1 MFKNY
6 LKIALRNIKR
16 QKGYSF
22 INMAGLAIGMACCIL
37 LFLWVQDELSFDRF
51 HENADEIY
59 RVISEI
65 HTVDKITHN
74 ARTPN
79 PLGPAVKEKYPEI
92 INFIRYQGFAG
103 WLVQAGDKSFIN
115 DNLGTADP
123 SFFEMF
129 TFPFL
134 NGDPKTALNER
145 YSIVITEN
153 MAKKYFGNEDPM
165 EKIIRI
171 GEDFKVTGVIKNI
184 PENSHLHFDCII
196 PIINMETHWETDLK
210 DWQDIRFYTYIQ
222 LHKKSS
228 PEDVSEKISGI
239 IKEYLPKSPTMV
251 YLQPLTDVHLR
262 SDFEEDLD
270 NYNQG
275 SIAYVFIFSITAL
288 GILLIACINFMN
300 LSTARSANRAKEV
313 GMRKVAGAQR
323 MDIIKQFFG
332 ESILLAFIA
341 LIFALL
347 LVELLL
353 PLLNDLSGKHL
364 ALDFSGNIQLFLGLI
379 AIALL
384 TGLFS
389 GSYPSLF
396 LSSFQPVNI
405 MKKDFSSKASS
416 GSLRKVLV
424 LFQFTLTIILLIG
437 TTLIYSQLNYI
448 RHRDLGFDKDHVLE
462 FWTAHADYEALK
474 NELRKNPNILNVT
487 NSETPGREPWGATG
501 LDWDG
506 KIAGEEVRFYPTMAD
521 YDYLETLNL
530 EMVEGRYFSKEF
542 PTDVTQAVIV
552 NEAAVKAMGMES
564 PVGKRLRFREWEAT
578 IIGVIKDF
586 HQTSLHNPIEPLV
599 FQYSYDFPTVLAKIS
614 SKNVPET
621 LVFLEKTWKKF
632 VKNYPFTYEFL
643 DEKIDNFYKTERMIG
658 KVFQYFTSVAVLI
671 ACLGLFGL
679 ASFMA
684 EQRTKEIG
692 IRKVLG
698 ASVSGITFLLSK
710 EFTKWV
716 LVANAIAWPVAYYA
730 MNRWL
735 QGFAYRINIG
745 IWSFV
750 LSAVIAF
757 LVALLTVSYQAIKAA
772 IANPVESLRYE

>member
-6 LKIALRNIKR
+6 LKVALRNIK
-16 QKGYSF
+16 KYKAYSF

-37 LFLWVQDELSFDRF
+37 ILLWVQDELSFDRF

-59 RVISEI
+59 RVVSEI
-65 HTVDKITHN
+65 QTADRVTHN

-92 INFIRYQGFAG
+92 MNFIRYQGFDG

-134 NGDPKTALNER
+134 IGDPKTALNER
-145 YSIVITEN
+145 YSIVITES
-153 MAKKYFGNEDPM
+153 MGRKYFGPEDPM
-165 EKIIRI
+165 GKIIRI

-184 PENSHLHFDCII
+184 PENSHLHFDCVI
-196 PIINMETHWETDLK
+196 PIINMESYWETDLK
-210 DWQDIRFYTYIQ
+210 DWEDIRFYTYVQ
-222 LHKKSS
+222 LHKESS

-239 IKEYLPKSPTMV
+239 IKEHLPKSPTKV
-251 YLQPLTDVHLR
+251 YLQPMTDVHLR
-262 SDFEEDLD
+262 SDFEADLD

-275 SIAYVFIFSITAL
+275 SMAYVFIFSITAL
-288 GILLIACINFMN
+288 SILLIACINFMN

-313 GMRKVAGAQR
+313 GIRKVAGAQR
-323 MDIIKQFFG
+323 MDIIRQFFG
-332 ESILLAFIA
+332 ESILLACIA

-353 PLLNDLSGKHL
+353 PLLNDLSGKNL
-364 ALDFSGNIQLFLGLI
+364 ALDFSGNIQLLLGLL

-396 LSSFQPVNI
+396 LSSFQPVTI
-405 MKKDFSSKASS
+405 MRKDFSSKPSS
-416 GSLRKVLV
+416 GSLRKILV
-424 LFQFTLTIILLIG
+424 VFQFALTIILLIG
-437 TTLIYSQLNYI
+437 TTVIYSQLNYI

-462 FWTAHADYEALK
+462 FWTAHTDYEALK
-474 NELRKNPNILNVT
+474 NELLKNPNILSVT

-506 KIAGEEVRFYPTMAD
+506 KISGEEVRFYPTMAD
-521 YDYLETLNL
+521 CDYLETLKL
-530 EMVEGRYFSKEF
+530 EMVEGRFFSKEF
-542 PTDVTQAVIV
+542 PADVTQAVVV

-599 FQYSYDFPTVLAKIS
+599 FRYSYDFPHILAKINS
-614 SKNVPET
+614 ENVPET
-621 LVFLEKTWKKF
+621 LVFMEKTWKKF
-632 VKNYPFTYEFL
+632 VKDYPFTYEFL
-643 DEKIDNFYKTERMIG
+643 DEKIDNFYKTERTIG
-658 KVFQYFTSVAVLI
+658 KVFQYFTSVAILI

-679 ASFMA
+679 ASFTA

-698 ASVSGITFLLSK
+698 AEVSGIILLLSR
-710 EFTKWV
+710 EFTKWI
-716 LVANAIAWPVAYYA
+716 LFANVIAWPVAYLVA
-730 MNRWL
+730 NEWL
-735 QGFAYRINIG
+735 KNFAYRVNMRLEIFI
-745 IWSFV
+745 F
-750 LSAVIAF
+750 SAALALVIAI
-757 LVALLTVSYQAIKAA
+757 LTVGYQAIKAA
-772 IANPVESLRYE
+772 LANPVDSLRYE